1 MQEYRTILTTKVQKQ
16 LQQKTGLRMQAKFKQ
31 LKKVNKHSKNYPKTL
46 VNSALVYTLGNLVLF

>member
-31 LKKVNKHSKNYPKTL
+31 LKKVNKHIKLENRNRKLMMMT
-46 VNSALVYTLGNLVLF
+46 VTIIMMMN